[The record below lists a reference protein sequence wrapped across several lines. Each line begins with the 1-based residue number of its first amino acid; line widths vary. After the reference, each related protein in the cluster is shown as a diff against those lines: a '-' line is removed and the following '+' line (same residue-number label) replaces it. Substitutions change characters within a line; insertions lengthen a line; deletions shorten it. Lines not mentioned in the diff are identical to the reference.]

1 MIAAAEESEVST
13 VRDSDIPVLVKRA
26 WQTAITEA
34 AVKRAFMECGTLP
47 GHSDIIHALR
57 ESSQQVSIHNAYDFD
72 GLSNVGGGRATS
84 LLPEVDDY
92 ANSIWALHTVNQP
105 GKTDLDRRNKGKRV
119 HTDVGE
125 MLTAEDALAR
135 RDAKEQSV
143 EATRPAGPEQAVTP
157 GSLPRNGRISTEMR
171 LYIKRPSSVK
181 CNASWR
187 RHRVVRRSEKN
198 G

>member
-1 MIAAAEESEVST
+1 LMIAAAEESEVST

-143 EATRPAGPEQAVTP
+143 EAEARRKDESKTNILNRQK
-157 GSLPRNGRISTEMR
+157 S
-171 LYIKRPSSVK
+171 K
-181 CNASWR
+181 WR
-187 RHRVVRRSEKN
+187 KMVEDLRDQLVRSRRSRRARFLEMA
-198 G
+198 GYPRR